1 MLQWEI
7 PAHGTLV
14 MPPITWRA
22 GLLLEQCKDLGH
34 DGVVV
39 HHHPSTCPSAASAW
53 GSQKVISMA
62 R

>member
-1 MLQWEI
+1 MGGSCAWYFRH
-7 PAHGTLV
+7 A
-14 MPPITWRA
+14 PITWRA

-39 HHHPSTCPSAASAW
+39 HHPPSTCPSAASAW
-53 GSQKVISMA
+53 GNQKVISMA